1 MVSASYS
8 GTLVIYNKT
17 DEREI
22 WRKNVAGTQKVDL
35 PPGDGKASV
44 SATRGF
50 KHWFST
56 REAGLTVEATMQVSL
71 TCGQKETSIM
81 AAGEE
86 AGRIAE
92 TMALQGIE
100 EMDMHIAEFQKDINR

>member
-8 GTLVIYNKT
+8 GSLLIYNKT

-22 WRKNVAGTQKVDL
+22 WRKHVAGTKKVEL
-35 PPGDGKASV
+35 PPGDGNASV

-56 REAGLTVEATMQVSL
+56 KEAGLTVESTFQVSL
-71 TCGQKETSIM
+71 TCGQKESSIM

-100 EMDMHIAEFQKDINR
+100 EMDMHIEQFQKDIHR